1 MNIMENLLISQPDP
15 FSVVLAVMYA
25 FRNKKISKI
34 HVQKAIYLASK
45 RLKILEEIFEFT
57 PYRRGY
63 WSEEVQDVIE
73 QLIDNGDLETVNDSF
88 IMLSEQGMIKAEKAW
103 SLFNSEAKEVFTDIA
118 EYLSQLDVDELL
130 LYMYVVHGGFEKSD
144 VMNRLLSK
152 RKQLAL
158 NMYLKGAISLEVA
171 AKIAGLSLKD
181 FVDYAKKMGVKL
193 FQAVEEDLEMAE
205 KL

>member
-1 MNIMENLLISQPDP
+1 
-15 FSVVLAVMYA
+15 
-25 FRNKKISKI
+25 
-34 HVQKAIYLASK
+34 
-45 RLKILEEIFEFT
+45 
-57 PYRRGY
+57 
-63 WSEEVQDVIE
+63 
-73 QLIDNGDLETVNDSF
+73 
-88 IMLSEQGMIKAEKAW
+88 MLSEQGIIKAEKAW

-144 VMNRLLSK
+144 VMNRLLCK

-181 FVDYAKKMGVKL
+181 FVDYAKKIGVKL